1 MEDIEGFGTNFVLNL
16 SDCVV
21 VGILAFFEVA
31 DNEVDEE
38 EESGETDVSVVL
50 LHCRLD
56 H

>member
-1 MEDIEGFGTNFVLNL
+1 MEDIEGFGTSFVLN
-16 SDCVV
+16 SPDCV

-31 DNEVDEE
+31 DNEVDKEDG
-38 EESGETDVSVVL
+38 SGETNVSVVS